1 MQADDKAFRLVQ
13 NCLMRTNI
21 TAAFIV
27 AALPAIA
34 GHPAQAQSYPS
45 QTIKIVV
52 PFPPGGGVDVVARV
66 IAPRL
71 NELLGQSVIVENRP
85 GAGASIGAT
94 YVAQSPRDGYTLL
107 LGTASTHGTNPNVY
121 ARLPYDPLR
130 DFVPVVLVTSAPTL
144 LVANNDVPVKSAAD
158 LIALAKA
165 RPGTLAFGSY
175 GNGSSNH
182 LIAELFNT
190 MAGIETNHI
199 PYRGSAPMMTDL
211 IGGRIQFAFDGIAT
225 THGYVHSNTVR
236 LLGVSTGKRS
246 PVLPDGPTIAES
258 AVPGFEASVWFAL
271 FAPADTPKA
280 VIDLLNSKVN
290 VALSQAEVKENFLRV
305 GNEPVGGG
313 ADVLAAKV
321 QAELEKWK
329 PIVRDKNIRIDQ

>member
-1 MQADDKAFRLVQ
+1 MRSIASVAFAAVAFALAAACPVQ
-13 NCLMRTNI
+13 SQN
-21 TAAFIV
+21 
-27 AALPAIA
+27 
-34 GHPAQAQSYPS
+34 YPS

-52 PFPPGGGVDVVARV
+52 PFPPGGGVDAVARV

-71 NELLGQSVIVENRP
+71 SDMLGQSVIIENRG
-85 GAGASIGAT
+85 GAGGSVGAT
-94 YVAQSPRDGYTLL
+94 YVAQSARDGYTLL

-130 DFVPVVLVTSAPTL
+130 DFVPVALITSAPTL

-165 RPGTLAFGSY
+165 KPGGLAFGSY

-211 IGGRIQFAFDGIAT
+211 IGGRIQYAFDGIAT
-225 THGYVHSNTVR
+225 THGYVGSNTVR
-236 LLGVSTGKRS
+236 LLGVSTAKRS
-246 PVLPDGPTIAES
+246 PILPNGPTIAES
-258 AVPGFEASVWFAL
+258 AIPGFEASVWFAL
-271 FAPADTPKA
+271 FAPAGTPKA
-280 VIDLLNSKVN
+280 AIDLLNSKVN
-290 VALSQAEVKENFLRV
+290 VALSQADVRENFLRV

>member
-1 MQADDKAFRLVQ
+1 MRPTANIAF
-13 NCLMRTNI
+13 
-21 TAAFIV
+21 AAV
-27 AALPAIA
+27 AFVLAA
-34 GHPAQAQSYPS
+34 GFPAQAQNYPS

-71 NELLGQSVIVENRP
+71 SEMLGQSVIVENRG
-85 GAGASIGAT
+85 GAGGSVGAT
-94 YVAQSPRDGYTLL
+94 YVAQSARDGYTLL

-165 RPGTLAFGSY
+165 RPGGLAFGSY

-225 THGYVHSNTVR
+225 THGYVRSNTVGCSACPPASALPCCPTGRR
-236 LLGVSTGKRS
+236 LRNPRFPASKPRCGS
-246 PVLPDGPTIAES
+246 PCS
-258 AVPGFEASVWFAL
+258 RR
-271 FAPADTPKA
+271 PARRRP
-280 VIDLLNSKVN
+280 
-290 VALSQAEVKENFLRV
+290 
-305 GNEPVGGG
+305 
-313 ADVLAAKV
+313 
-321 QAELEKWK
+321 
-329 PIVRDKNIRIDQ
+329 

>member
-1 MQADDKAFRLVQ
+1 MRSIASVAF
-13 NCLMRTNI
+13 
-21 TAAFIV
+21 AAV
-27 AALPAIA
+27 AFLLAA
-34 GHPAQAQSYPS
+34 GFPAQSQNYPS

-71 NELLGQSVIVENRP
+71 SDMLGQSVIVENRG
-85 GAGASIGAT
+85 GAGGSVGAT
-94 YVAQSPRDGYTLL
+94 YVAQSARDGYTLL

-130 DFVPVVLVTSAPTL
+130 DFVPVALITSAPTL

-165 RPGTLAFGSY
+165 KPGGLAFGSY

-182 LIAELFNT
+182 LVAELFNT

-225 THGYVHSNTVR
+225 THGYVRSHTVR
-236 LLGVSTGKRS
+236 LLGVSTAKRS
-246 PVLPDGPTIAES
+246 PILPDGPTIAES

-271 FAPADTPKA
+271 FAPAGTPKA

-290 VALSQAEVKENFLRV
+290 VALAQAEVKENFLRV

-329 PIVRDKNIRIDQ
+329 PIVREKNIRIDQ